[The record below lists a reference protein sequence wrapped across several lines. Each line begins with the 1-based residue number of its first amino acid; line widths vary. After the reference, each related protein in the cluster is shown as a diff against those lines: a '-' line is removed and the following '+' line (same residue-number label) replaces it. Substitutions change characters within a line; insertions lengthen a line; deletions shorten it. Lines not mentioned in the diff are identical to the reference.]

1 MMDIYN
7 GLYER
12 LKKVKSIS
20 ALGTGRQVG
29 SLAPHSQSI
38 ALQLLLYVMKQEML
52 ENDHRSKEDLIDYTK
67 EILRRMDLK
76 SVEEEIVSLVES
88 IIHYGAFERG
98 DSFNFELYNEKSG
111 QLETFS
117 FRYLV
122 TDKEASQLEKGGR
135 SIYRLTDLSK
145 EIIFMTREIL
155 DEYGFSVE
163 QFYVS
168 QLIKNGNFTDA
179 RGAVDNLIMKVK
191 DLIKDE
197 EIFYENIIRNPR
209 NIFLEHRRLNSRII
223 KQQFEEETAVFEKMF
238 KWRPLLLKSKSDEK
252 KKAGEE
258 IFEKLDYARVLHDV
272 LAEKV
277 IENMELKIRIRS
289 QYPDLLWQQQNY
301 SFKEHIWE
309 GIIDQKGLDTMDS
322 FEKILAPL
330 FSPEIDFIYP
340 LDWAWQGQQTQ
351 LTKEKNLDDLSFEI
365 DEGYQTPPIDFACI
379 KKLFKPIFEKLR
391 VKETFDFG
399 SLDDLP
405 LNEKREWLSQRINIE
420 LLMMYAM
427 TPIVLK
433 KGEYS
438 DLRLKLFNELLLEE
452 PKFNQL
458 VGRKIYAKLTGTAID
473 WDILEISPY
482 TLYLEE
488 VSDE

>member
-1 MMDIYN
+1 MDIYN
-7 GLYER
+7 GLFER
-12 LKKVKSIS
+12 LKKIKSIS

-38 ALQLLLYVMKQEML
+38 ALQLLLYVMKHEML
-52 ENDHRSKEDLIDYTK
+52 ENDQRSKEDLIHYTK
-67 EILRRMDLK
+67 EILNRMALT
-76 SVEEEIVSLVES
+76 SNEEEITALVES
-88 IIHYGAFERG
+88 IIHYGAYERG
-98 DSFNFELYNEKSG
+98 ESFSFELYNEKTG
-111 QLETFS
+111 ALENFS

-197 EIFYENIIRNPR
+197 EVFYENIIRNPR
-209 NIFLEHRRLNSRII
+209 NIFLEHRRLNSKII
-223 KQQFEEETAVFEKMF
+223 KQQFEDETEVFEKMF
-238 KWRPLLLKSKSDEK
+238 KWKTLLLKSESDEK

-258 IFEKLDYARVLHDV
+258 IFEKLEYARVLHDV

-309 GIIDQKGLDTMDS
+309 GIIDQKGLDSMDT
-322 FEKILAPL
+322 FENILAPL

-340 LDWAWQGQQTQ
+340 LDWAWQSQQTQ
-351 LTKEKNLDDLSFEI
+351 FKEEKNLEDLHFAI
-365 DEGYQTPPIDFACI
+365 DEGYQTPPINFKLI
-379 KKLFKPIFEKLR
+379 KKLFHPIFEALL
-391 VKETFDFG
+391 VKGSFDFG
-399 SLDDLP
+399 SLDQLTSD
-405 LNEKREWLSQRINIE
+405 EKNDWLSQRINIE

-433 KGEYS
+433 KGDYS
-438 DLRLKLFNELLLEE
+438 DLRLKLFNGLLSDE
-452 PKFNQL
+452 PKLNRL
-458 VGRKIYAKLTGTAID
+458 VGKKIHAKLTGTPIQ
-473 WDILEISPY
+473 WEVLEISPY
-482 TLYLEE
+482 KLYIEE
-488 VSDE
+488 EADEQ

>member
-1 MMDIYN
+1 MDIYN
-7 GLYER
+7 GLFER
-12 LKKVKSIS
+12 LKKIKSIS

-38 ALQLLLYVMKQEML
+38 ALQLLLYVMKHEML
-52 ENDHRSKEDLIDYTK
+52 ENDQRSKEDLIHYTK
-67 EILRRMDLK
+67 EILNRMALQGA
-76 SVEEEIVSLVES
+76 EEEIISLVES
-88 IIHYGAFERG
+88 IIHYGAYERG
-98 DSFNFELYNEKSG
+98 ESFSFDLYNEKTG
-111 QLETFS
+111 RLENFS

-197 EIFYENIIRNPR
+197 EVFYENIIRNPR
-209 NIFLEHRRLNSRII
+209 NIFLEHRRLNSKVI
-223 KQQFEEETAVFEKMF
+223 KQQFEEETEVFEKMF
-238 KWRPLLLKSKSDEK
+238 KWKTLLLKSESDEK

-258 IFEKLDYARVLHDV
+258 IFEKLEYARVLHDV

-309 GIIDQKGLDTMDS
+309 GIIDQKGLDSMDT

-340 LDWAWQGQQTQ
+340 LDWAWQSQQTQ
-351 LTKEKNLDDLSFEI
+351 FKEEKSLEDLQFEV
-365 DEGYQTPPIDFACI
+365 DEGYQGRPVNFDLI
-379 KKLFKPIFEKLR
+379 KQLFKPIFEKLQS
-391 VKETFDFG
+391 KGSFDFG
-399 SLDDLP
+399 TLDHLT
-405 LNEKREWLSQRINIE
+405 NEEKEAWLSQRINIE

-433 KGEYS
+433 RGKYS
-438 DLRLKLFNELLLEE
+438 DLRLKLFNDLLSDE
-452 PKFNQL
+452 PKFNGL
-458 VGRKIYAKLTGTAID
+458 VGKKIHAKLTGTPIQ
-473 WDILEISPY
+473 WEVLEVSPY
-482 TLYLEE
+482 KLYLEE
-488 VSDE
+488 VADE

>member
-1 MMDIYN
+1 MDIYN
-7 GLYER
+7 GLFER
-12 LKKVKSIS
+12 LKKIKSIS

-38 ALQLLLYVMKQEML
+38 ALQLLLYVMKHEML
-52 ENDHRSKEDLIDYTK
+52 ENDQRSKEDLIHYTK
-67 EILRRMDLK
+67 EILNRMALT
-76 SVEEEIVSLVES
+76 SNEEEITALVES
-88 IIHYGAFERG
+88 IIHYGAYERG
-98 DSFNFELYNEKSG
+98 ESFSFELYNEKTG
-111 QLETFS
+111 ALENFS

-197 EIFYENIIRNPR
+197 EVFYENIIRNPR
-209 NIFLEHRRLNSRII
+209 NIFLEHRRLNSKII
-223 KQQFEEETAVFEKMF
+223 KQQFEDETEVFEKMF
-238 KWRPLLLKSKSDEK
+238 KWKTLLLKSESDEK

-258 IFEKLDYARVLHDV
+258 IFEKLEYARVLHDV

-309 GIIDQKGLDTMDS
+309 GIIDQKGLDSMDT
-322 FEKILAPL
+322 FENILAPL

-340 LDWAWQGQQTQ
+340 LDWAWQSQQTQ
-351 LTKEKNLDDLSFEI
+351 FKEEKSLEDLHFEI
-365 DEGYQTPPIDFACI
+365 DEGYQGRPINFDLI
-379 KKLFKPIFEKLR
+379 KKLFKPIFEKL
-391 VKETFDFG
+391 KSKGSFDFG
-399 SLDDLP
+399 TLDHLT
-405 LNEKREWLSQRINIE
+405 NEEKEAWLSQRINIE

-433 KGEYS
+433 RGEYS
-438 DLRLKLFNELLLEE
+438 DLRLKLFNDLLTDE
-452 PKFNQL
+452 PKFNGL
-458 VGRKIYAKLTGTAID
+458 VGKKIHARLTGTPIQ
-473 WDILEISPY
+473 WEILEVSPY
-482 TLYLEE
+482 KLYLEE
-488 VSDE
+488 VADE